1 MSPLDRLTRWVQNLR
16 SSKMAD
22 NQKPFKATHTFTH
35 KYTREHILRKY
46 LIDTAKLTTEQFRM
60 QVSFVLSVHEN
71 PQILTNIQ
79 TEDNNLGL
87 EITDETVKLEEVS
100 LICIDWLYRMR

>member
-1 MSPLDRLTRWVQNLR
+1 
-16 SSKMAD
+16 MAD

-60 QVSFVLSVHEN
+60 Q
-71 PQILTNIQ
+71 TK
-79 TEDNNLGL
+79 DNNLEL
-87 EITDETVKLEEVS
+87 EMADETVKLEEEQIKAIYQ
-100 LICIDWLYRMR
+100 LFTEAEEKNKEDNACEKQEGQD